1 MALRASK
8 LRDLR
13 IHHIHEIRDAA
24 RDMFRQRVGRLVHGR
39 QKQRIETVLNRHRI
53 ASHEA

>member
-13 IHHIHEIRDAA
+13 IHHIYEIRDAA